1 MMNDTKK
8 VLLEE
13 KRTKNMNT
21 RVEATQTINPV
32 TGLEYL
38 NFDYPQCGRFEDP
51 IQAHLRVMEE
61 KNPSTNEHK
70 QRLLKTLI
78 DRLSFIDRT
87 LQYRKGDIALFKI
100 GKKDNKEFY
109 VLDSKNTLYLLLK
122 EYPLR
127 YEFYSLN
134 DIIKKQYKGLS
145 YFITKHL

>member
-1 MMNDTKK
+1 
-8 VLLEE
+8 
-13 KRTKNMNT
+13 
-21 RVEATQTINPV
+21 
-32 TGLEYL
+32 
-38 NFDYPQCGRFEDP
+38 
-51 IQAHLRVMEE
+51 MEE

-134 DIIKKQYKGLS
+134 DIIKKQYKDLS